1 MSEIDTII
9 SEIQSQSNRANIDE
23 PDFKSSFDKLFND
36 TENEV
41 VDILNRYELINDNTY
56 VSETI
61 SSTPSHTRKSN
72 LESNLESISNASTK
86 VSALTHENLMKKQKE
101 EEEKMKRLHDME
113 QIESLNSSEKTRTP
127 LIRSARSNRYA
138 RSISS
143 VKSAKSVK
151 SNTDY
156 SSLNNY
162 KNTLKRKVKTQ
173 RPLDLT
179 GSPNEILR
187 RIDDMVE
194 VICGEC
200 DDDNRKEMSEKHRD
214 AILIQVFLNT
224 MNTNRKD
231 IAKACK
237 EKMSKSSQKKTPY
250 IS

>member
-1 MSEIDTII
+1 
-9 SEIQSQSNRANIDE
+9 
-23 PDFKSSFDKLFND
+23 
-36 TENEV
+36 
-41 VDILNRYELINDNTY
+41 
-56 VSETI
+56 
-61 SSTPSHTRKSN
+61 
-72 LESNLESISNASTK
+72 
-86 VSALTHENLMKKQKE
+86 MKKQKE

-143 VKSAKSVK
+143 VKS
-151 SNTDY
+151 NTDY

-179 GSPNEILR
+179 GSPNEIIR